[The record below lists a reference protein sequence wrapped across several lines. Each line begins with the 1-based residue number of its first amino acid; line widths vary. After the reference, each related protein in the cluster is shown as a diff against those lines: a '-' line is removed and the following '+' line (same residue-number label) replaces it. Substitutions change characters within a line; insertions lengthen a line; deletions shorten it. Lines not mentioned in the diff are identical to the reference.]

1 MTVKLSL
8 REKQFE
14 VRPGMTL
21 RAALLKIEIPPESVL
36 PTRAG
41 ELITDDEILREG
53 DTIRLISV
61 ISGG

>member
-1 MTVKLSL
+1 
-8 REKQFE
+8 
-14 VRPGMTL
+14 MTL